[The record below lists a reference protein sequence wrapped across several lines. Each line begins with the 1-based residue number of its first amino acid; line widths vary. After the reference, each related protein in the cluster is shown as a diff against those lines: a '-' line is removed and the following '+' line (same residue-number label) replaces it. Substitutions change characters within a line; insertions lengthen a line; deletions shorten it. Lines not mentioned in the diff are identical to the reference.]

1 MKRFIN
7 DARDWVGRHGW
18 WMTTAGFAI
27 AVIQAGIQWGVDAVF
42 EFGWVQWLMF
52 GIVVVLMFIK
62 EQQTRRLIGINRELT
77 TRLLEAHQAGLA
89 QVIRDLAAGTAADP
103 AATRRELQRYLDLL
117 GELGGQPRKQIDAIL
132 EKVETLLEH
141 GR

>member
-7 DARDWVGRHGW
+7 D
-18 WMTTAGFAI
+18 
-27 AVIQAGIQWGVDAVF
+27 
-42 EFGWVQWLMF
+42 
-52 GIVVVLMFIK
+52 
-62 EQQTRRLIGINRELT
+62 
-77 TRLLEAHQAGLA
+77 

-117 GELGGQPRKQIDAIL
+117 GELGGYPRKQIDAML
-132 EKVETLLEH
+132 EEVETLLEH